1 MMSSINRN
9 RPRDA
14 VQSQIDLAHAIT
26 AQQNAIAT
34 GKRINVPSDDPQGWL
49 EVSLVARQQGNEAA
63 WTANIGRAETRAVQ
77 AESSISELATG
88 LTRAKELTVQASNGT
103 LNAADREGIAKELE
117 GILANFSDLL
127 NQDDSFGGKLFA
139 DAAIEV
145 PIGGTRTV
153 IAAPSLARLSQGI
166 NDGAGGTTTLK
177 DAMLTTIDAIRNG
190 SGAQRSAALTT
201 LDSAT
206 NHVSVLLTE
215 QGVARGRLESARNQF
230 LDSKIVLAERRQ
242 QIESVDITEAI
253 TRLQKLDITLQA
265 AQSVYGRIAQRSLLD
280 FLR

>member
-9 RPRDA
+9 RPREA
-14 VQSQIDLAHAIT
+14 VQSQLDLSQAIT

-34 GKRINVPSDDPQGWL
+34 GKRLTVASDDPQGWL
-49 EVSLVARQQGNEAA
+49 EISLVARQQGDEAA

-77 AESSISELATG
+77 AESGMNELAAG
-88 LTRAKELTVQASNGT
+88 LRRAKELVVQASNGT
-103 LNAADREGIAKELE
+103 FSDADRGGIATELE
-117 GILANFSDLL
+117 GILANFRDLL
-127 NQDDSFGGKLFA
+127 GLDDSFGGKLFG

-153 IAAPSLARLSQGI
+153 VAAPTLAKLSGGI
-166 NDGAGGTTTLK
+166 DDDAGGTTNLELIMQ
-177 DAMLTTIDAIRNG
+177 ATIDAIRG
-190 SGAQRSAALTT
+190 GDAAQRSAALTP
-201 LDSAT
+201 LNSAID
-206 NHVSVLLTE
+206 HVSVMLTE

-242 QIESVDITEAI
+242 QIESVDITDAI
-253 TRLQKLDITLQA
+253 TRLQALDISLQA
-265 AQSVYGRIAQRSLLD
+265 AQSVYGRITQRSLLD